1 MSSLLIQAVLAAA
14 ETGINRV
21 LRPTGQRCRA
31 CAGFP
36 PRSSRSTA

>member
-21 LRPTGQRCRA
+21 LRLDG
-31 CAGFP
+31 
-36 PRSSRSTA
+36 

>member
-21 LRPTGQRCRA
+21 LRLDG
-31 CAGFP
+31 
-36 PRSSRSTA
+36 TALP